1 MSRKAA
7 ALGLEVPLSP
17 CRAEGTGAELS
28 LGGSFPFY
36 SWPEP
41 ALCHFDTSGPRKP
54 TGLAFEDICRDFE
67 NHPLALPRTS
77 SCFCSLEPQRCRG
90 LRSQEEGCAPEDR
103 RAGQRL
109 LSGIHSR
116 VGLYPQLLL
125 QRRQISKLEGR
136 ARSGPITR
144 RLCALRGPQP
154 HLVTEKNPVRLGD
167 RRC

>member
-1 MSRKAA
+1 MPPRGGWAWIWGQHGDGGARVPVPRAGKRGRSLDVSRKAA

-67 NHPLALPRTS
+67 NHPLSLPRTS
-77 SCFCSLEPQRCRG
+77 SCFCSLEPQRCGGCVPKKRDAR
-90 LRSQEEGCAPEDR
+90 LRTGVQGSVCSLESTPGSAFIPSSSSN
-103 RAGQRL
+103 AGK
-109 LSGIHSR
+109 S
-116 VGLYPQLLL
+116 
-125 QRRQISKLEGR
+125 
-136 ARSGPITR
+136 A
-144 RLCALRGPQP
+144 
-154 HLVTEKNPVRLGD
+154 N
-167 RRC
+167 